1 MFEGTGVDVQRAR
14 YERPELAWMFFR
26 NFLRHPATVASIVP
40 SSRFLTRCL
49 ADIARRDRPRT
60 IVELGPG
67 TGCTTRALL
76 DILPRE
82 GRFLAIDV
90 EEEFV
95 VNLRNEPDERLL
107 VHHGRADCLSEALL
121 AHRLTNPD
129 LIVSGIPF
137 STMPAHEARRIL
149 QQVWTSLAPGGRFL
163 AYQVRGHV
171 ARYAREWMGAPQV
184 RVEVRNVPP
193 MRIYCWRKPAGP
205 A

>member
-1 MFEGTGVDVQRAR
+1 MFEGTDVDVERAR

-49 ADIARRDRPRT
+49 ADVARRGRPRT
-60 IVELGPG
+60 VVELGPG

-76 DILPRE
+76 GILPRE
-82 GRFLAIDV
+82 GRLLAIDV

-95 VNLRNEPDERLL
+95 VNLRNEPDDRLL
-107 VHHGRADCLSEALL
+107 VHHGSADRLSEALL
-121 AHRLTNPD
+121 ANRMTDPD

-137 STMPAHEARRIL
+137 STMPAQEACRIL
-149 QQVWTSLAPGGRFL
+149 QQVWMSLAPGGHFL

-171 ARYAREWMGAPQV
+171 ARYAREWMGVPQV
-184 RVEVRNVPP
+184 RLEVRNMPP
-193 MRIYCWRKPAGP
+193 MRLYCWRKPTRA